1 MKMFILCLAIK
12 EVNKEAR
19 DKTRRSRSENLT
31 LLNNTETQLKV
42 DYVPLVLLIM
52 IFLEAKKQDL
62 SPSFFRLVF
71 SVNFYRDFISNSHGR
86 NSWLYI

>member
-1 MKMFILCLAIK
+1 MRKLGIKQGDRTPRILPLA
-12 EVNKEAR
+12 
-19 DKTRRSRSENLT
+19 

-52 IFLEAKKQDL
+52 IFLEDKKQDL

-71 SVNFYRDFISNSHGR
+71 SVNFYRDFISNSNGR
-86 NSWLYI
+86 NGCLYI

>member
-1 MKMFILCLAIK
+1 MRKLGIKQGDRAPRILPLA
-12 EVNKEAR
+12 
-19 DKTRRSRSENLT
+19 

-42 DYVPLVLLIM
+42 DYVPLVLLI

>member
-1 MKMFILCLAIK
+1 MRKLGIKQGDRAPRILPLA
-12 EVNKEAR
+12 
-19 DKTRRSRSENLT
+19 